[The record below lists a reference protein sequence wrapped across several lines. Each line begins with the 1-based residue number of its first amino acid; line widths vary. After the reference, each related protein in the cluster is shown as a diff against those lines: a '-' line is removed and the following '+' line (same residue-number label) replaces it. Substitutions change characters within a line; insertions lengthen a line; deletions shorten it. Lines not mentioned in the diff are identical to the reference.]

1 LVTNNCDPGFGSP
14 APTKRTWISEKGL
27 KPGAKK
33 KDETKHKVAMTA
45 TMKRRALKPKKPKL
59 KKL

>member
-1 LVTNNCDPGFGSP
+1 MRSGVGLSSADQANMDFG
-14 APTKRTWISEKGL
+14 KRAQAGRQE
-27 KPGAKK
+27 

-45 TMKRRALKPKKPKL
+45 TMKRRALKPKKPKP